1 MIRKFIRKVFS
12 KATPKTGL
20 RDRPRIIPESRHG
33 IRRNQLSPCAL
44 KVTGE
49 LQHAGYA
56 AFVVGGAV
64 RDLLL
69 GKPPKDYDV
78 ATDAT
83 PEEVRHLF
91 RRSRII
97 GRRFRLVHVMCGAE
111 TIEVSTFR
119 GSGAPAPDEEEDQGN
134 SGLHV
139 TNANGRI
146 LRDNVFGSQAE
157 DALRRDFTINA
168 MFYHPGNGEIWDY
181 HNGYKDIKAGVL
193 RIIGDPR
200 TRYQE
205 DPVRMLRAARFAAKL
220 EFQLDPATR
229 APIAGLGELLQD
241 VPPSRLF
248 DEILKLLLSGHAQR
262 SLKQLRAEGLHHG
275 VLPLLDVILEQPM
288 GERFVSLALHQTD
301 LRVKEDK
308 PVSPAFLFA
317 ALLWHE
323 VLALS
328 KKFEDGG
335 ERPAPALHQAM
346 DQVIQTQ
353 VEMLAIPRR
362 FTATMKEI
370 WGLQPRFAQR
380 AGKRPFVLLSHPRF
394 RAGFDFLLLRC
405 ESGELDMELGRWWEK
420 FQHASEA
427 QRAEMLQP
435 DTAPKKR
442 RRRRKP
448 KSASSAA
455 LETDFAAE
463 D

>member
-12 KATPKTGL
+12 KAVSPTAP
-20 RDRPRIIPESRHG
+20 RSRPQIIPHKKHG
-33 IRRNQLSPCAL
+33 IRSDQISPCAL
-44 KVTGE
+44 KVTSE
-49 LQHAGYA
+49 LQRAGFA

-69 GKPPKDYDV
+69 GKTPKDFDV

-83 PEEVRHLF
+83 PEEVRNLF

-97 GRRFRLVHVMCGAE
+97 GRRFRLVHVMCGQE

-119 GSGAPAPDEEEDQGN
+119 GSGATAPDEDEEK
-134 SGLHV
+134 GLHV
-139 TNANGRI
+139 TNASGRI

-168 MFYHPGNGEIWDY
+168 MFYQPASGEIWDY
-181 HNGYKDIKAGVL
+181 HDGYRDARSGVL
-193 RIIGDPR
+193 RIIGNPH

-220 EFQLDPATR
+220 EFQLDAATR
-229 APIAGLGELLQD
+229 APIVQLAKLLAD

-248 DEILKLLLSGHAQR
+248 EEILKLLLSGHAQR

-288 GERFVSLALHQTD
+288 GERFVTLALHQTD
-301 LRVKEDK
+301 LRIKEEK

-328 KKFEDGG
+328 RKLGDVG
-335 ERPAPALHQAM
+335 ERATPALYDAM
-346 DQVIQTQ
+346 EQVIQTQ

-362 FTATMKEI
+362 YTATMKEI
-370 WGLQPRFAQR
+370 WGLQPRFAMR
-380 AGKRPFVLLSHPRF
+380 AGKRPFGLLAHPRF

-405 ESGELDMELGRWWEK
+405 ESGEVDMELGQWWEK
-420 FQHASEA
+420 FQHVGDA
-427 QRAEMLQP
+427 QRAAMLQP
-435 DTAPKKR
+435 DTEPKKR

-448 KSASSAA
+448 KSAGSATATASS
-455 LETDFAAE
+455 E
-463 D
+463 

>member
-12 KATPKTGL
+12 KAIPGNTPRNK
-20 RDRPRIIPESRHG
+20 PRIISESQHG

-44 KVTGE
+44 KVTSE

-69 GKPPKDYDV
+69 GKIPKDYDV

-83 PEEVRHLF
+83 PEQVRNVF

-97 GRRFRLVHVMCGAE
+97 GRRFRLVHVMCGQE

-119 GSGAPAPDEEEDQGN
+119 GSAAPAPDEDEGETN
-134 SGLHV
+134 GLHV
-139 TNANGRI
+139 TSANGRI
-146 LRDNVFGSQAE
+146 LRDNVFGTQVE

-168 MFYHPGNGEIWDY
+168 MFYQPASGEIWDY
-181 HNGYKDIKAGVL
+181 HNGYQDIKAGVL

-220 EFQLDPATR
+220 EFHLDPATR
-229 APIAGLGELLQD
+229 APIASMGKLLED

-275 VLPLLDVILEQPM
+275 VLPLLDVILEQPL
-288 GERFVSLALHQTD
+288 GERFVTLALHQTD

-328 KKFEDGG
+328 QKIEDLG
-335 ERPAPALHQAM
+335 ERPAPALYQAM

-362 FTATMKEI
+362 FTSTMKEI
-370 WGLQPRFAQR
+370 WGLQPRFAMR
-380 AGKRPFVLLSHPRF
+380 AGKRPFALLAHPRF

-405 ESGELDMELGRWWEK
+405 ESGEVEMELGRWWEK
-420 FQHASEA
+420 FQHAGDA

-448 KSASSAA
+448 KHAGSSAVA
-455 LETDFAAE
+455 TDLASE

>member
-12 KATPKTGL
+12 KAAPGSAVETRKTS
-20 RDRPRIIPESRHG
+20 RQIISENQHTITRK
-33 IRRNQLSPCAL
+33 QLSPCAL
-44 KVTGE
+44 KVTDE
-49 LQHAGYA
+49 LQRSGFA
-56 AFVVGGAV
+56 AFIVGGAV

-69 GKPPKDYDV
+69 GKTPKDYDV

-83 PEEVRHLF
+83 PEEVRNLF

-119 GSGAPAPDEEEDQGN
+119 GAGVEAGEDSDDGRRVSN
-134 SGLHV
+134 D
-139 TNANGRI
+139 AGRI

-157 DALRRDFTINA
+157 DALRRDFTVNA

-181 HNGYKDIKAGVL
+181 HNGYKDLKAGVL

-220 EFQLDPATR
+220 EFTLDPAAR
-229 APIAGLGELLQD
+229 APIAGMGGLLKD
-241 VPPSRLF
+241 VPASRLF
-248 DEILKLLLSGHAQR
+248 DEMLKLLFSGHAQR

-275 VLPLLDVILEQPM
+275 TLPLLDVILEQPQ
-288 GERFVSLALHQTD
+288 GERFITLSLHQTD
-301 LRVKEDK
+301 LRIKEDK

-323 VLALS
+323 VLTLS
-328 KKFEDGG
+328 RKIGDAG
-335 ERPAPALHQAM
+335 ERPIPALYQAM
-346 DQVIQTQ
+346 EQVIQTQ

-362 FTATMKEI
+362 YTATMKEI
-370 WGLQPRFAQR
+370 WGLQPRFEQR
-380 AGKRPFVLLSHPRF
+380 AGKRPFALLSHPRF
-394 RAGFDFLLLRC
+394 RAAFDFLLLRC
-405 ESGELDMELGRWWEK
+405 ESGEIDMEIGQWWEK
-420 FQHASEA
+420 FQHASEN
-427 QRAEMLQP
+427 QRAEMLLP
-435 DTAPKKR
+435 DTEKKK

-448 KSASSAA
+448 KKQQTG
-455 LETDFAAE
+455 ETTPTTD
-463 D
+463 